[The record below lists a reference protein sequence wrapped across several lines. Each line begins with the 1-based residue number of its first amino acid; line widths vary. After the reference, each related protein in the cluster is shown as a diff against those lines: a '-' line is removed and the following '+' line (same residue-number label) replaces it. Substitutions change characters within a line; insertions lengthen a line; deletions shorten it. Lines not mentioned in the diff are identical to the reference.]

1 MVHYSLGLFNIDMI
15 SFLNNYRHVLGGNCS
30 QPEIFML
37 HCLMES
43 SSMKVSV
50 MASTCKDLEMF
61 RIIIFGV
68 LILCKP
74 TKMKMMKVSS
84 LQIFFL
90 LKSIFLGFLVS

>member
-1 MVHYSLGLFNIDMI
+1 
-15 SFLNNYRHVLGGNCS
+15 
-30 QPEIFML
+30 
-37 HCLMES
+37 
-43 SSMKVSV
+43 MKVSV

-74 TKMKMMKVSS
+74 TKMKMMKVSA
-84 LQIFFL
+84 LHIFFL